1 MCIRD
6 RHGIPNIWV
15 ECGKNG
21 IPTPEHV
28 SINYDG
34 VISALKTVDM
44 LPGSPDRPDQIE
56 ISGRRYQINAGQ
68 SGVWHPA
75 IKEGDIVEKGQ
86 YLGRLTDFFGDELET
101 YYAPERSLVL
111 YYWTSHAINY
121 DRQPHGYDWHTGLI
135 SMITMEE

>member
-1 MCIRD
+1 
-6 RHGIPNIWV
+6 
-15 ECGKNG
+15 
-21 IPTPEHV
+21 
-28 SINYDG
+28 
-34 VISALKTVDM
+34 M
-44 LPGSPDRPDQIE
+44 LPGSPDRPDQVE
-56 ISGRRYQINAGQ
+56 ISGGRYQINAGQ

-86 YLGRLTDFFGDELET
+86 YLGRLTDLFGDELET

-111 YYWTSHAINY
+111 YYWTSPAINY